1 MSVFTPKPVSLSMK
15 RLTSAILVFWVLF
28 ILVFSGLEPAS
39 SASTPKG
46 YPANPMPAHT
56 GGFGEKSCHTC
67 HSDFELN
74 PAGGALQIG
83 WEPAA
88 VEPGKEHSIR
98 ITLTHPDML
107 RAGFQLSARFA
118 DAPDSGKQAGH
129 FLPSQTY
136 HAMSDQ
142 EGISY
147 LSQSLQGSL
156 LTKPGEVDWTA
167 TWVAPPG
174 KRRVVFHVSAV
185 GGDEDGSAYGD
196 WVYVSEF
203 RPPLN

>member
-1 MSVFTPKPVSLSMK
+1 MK
-15 RLTSAILVFWVLF
+15 RLTVGILAFWGLF
-28 ILVFSGLEPAS
+28 IVLFSGLDPAASASIPKRYPAS
-39 SASTPKG
+39 
-46 YPANPMPAHT
+46 PMPAHT

-74 PAGGALQIG
+74 PAGGALHVG
-83 WEPAA
+83 WDESD
-88 VEPGKEHSIR
+88 VKPGNERSIR

-118 DAPDSGKQAGH
+118 DAPDSGKQAGR
-129 FLPSQTY
+129 FVPSPTV

-156 LTKPGEVDWTA
+156 LTKPGQVDWTA

-174 KRRVVFHVSAV
+174 NRRVVFHVSAV
-185 GGDEDGSAYGD
+185 GGDKDGSAYGD
-196 WVYVSEF
+196 WVYVEEF
-203 RPPLN
+203 RPVN